1 MRNREPF
8 HLRRFLFLW
17 NIALCS
23 FSILS
28 AAAVLPSLF
37 GDIAKHGLAGSMCYT
52 ETFIVSHRSL
62 WMFLFTLSKAVE
74 LFDTFFIVAR
84 KTPLIFL
91 HWYHHITTMIFCFYF
106 VGRPM
111 ATGHWFAAMNVI
123 VHSIMYL
130 HYAIRAY
137 GIRLPTWTSQ
147 IVTVL
152 QLLQMLVGIVCN
164 LVAIRVVMRGEPC
177 MMNWNAFNLAMIMYG
192 SYAVL
197 FLNFF
202 IHRYCCKKGLKD
214 RHKTD

>member
-1 MRNREPF
+1 M
-8 HLRRFLFLW
+8 FLW
-17 NIALCS
+17 NVGLCS
-23 FSILS
+23 FSVIAAYTILTE
-28 AAAVLPSLF
+28 LYKNIRTFGFEGSL
-37 GDIAKHGLAGSMCYT
+37 CYT
-52 ETFIVSHRSL
+52 NALNVNHSGL
-62 WMFLFTLSKAVE
+62 WGFLFTISKAVE

-91 HWYHHITTMIFCFYF
+91 HWYHHITVFTFCAFYN
-106 VGRPM
+106 GRPT

-123 VHSIMYL
+123 VHSLMYL

-152 QLLQMLVGIVCN
+152 QLLQMFFGLIFN
-164 LVAIRVVMRGEPC
+164 IVAIRVVMRGEPC
-177 MMNWNAFNLAMIMYG
+177 MMNWNAFNIAMTMYG

-202 IHRYCCKKGLKD
+202 IHRYCLKKPSKQ
-214 RHKTD
+214 KQP